1 MIVGIALKVAKSKTA
16 RKAAR
21 KAGRKAAEFAR
32 ENVTV
37 EIVNGGVEIDIAGHT
52 VRIDR
57 ETLSRKNEVQT
68 IEIEYDPF
76 A

>member
-16 RKAAR
+16 RKAAK

-37 EIVNGGVEIDIAGHT
+37 EIVNGGVEIDIAGRK

-57 ETLSRKNEVQT
+57 EALSRKDEVQT

-76 A
+76 L